1 MSLTAFQRKRR
12 EVKPEAPAVEQ
23 APAPKKPA
31 PKKAKDD
38 AKSESV

>member
-12 EVKPEAPAVEQ
+12 EVKPVAPVAEQ
-23 APAPKKPA
+23 APKKPA